1 MGSYSEPDTTLW
13 QEFRDRKQYQAV
25 LVGGVSLE
33 AVPAAREDDA
43 ETASIIVNGRK
54 GLYEHGH
61 SGGPAV
67 PVRCLGFVL
76 GGKVQ
81 GSPRAGAQ
89 SRGKLSASAETA
101 VALLS
106 SWITNE
112 AE

>member
-1 MGSYSEPDTTLW
+1 MI
-13 QEFRDRKQYQAV
+13 
-25 LVGGVSLE
+25 VGGVSLE

-81 GSPRAGAQ
+81 GSSARAHNLEASYQRLRRPQ
-89 SRGKLSASAETA
+89 SLS
-101 VALLS
+101 
-106 SWITNE
+106 
-112 AE
+112 